1 MTADDARRLHI
12 CDDANAL
19 LWTLHTIVGQPM
31 PPSPRILATLR
42 DCNSV
47 NCWGLSLAILYAGVL
62 RQRISPP

>member
-12 CDDANAL
+12 CDDANAI
-19 LWTLHTIVGQPM
+19 LWALHTIAGKGM